1 MPRESIT
8 RNLLAILA
16 LGALALTACSGLTG
30 AGAAANVNVG
40 LTEYAIQPAVSS
52 AKAGRVTFVVKNNGK
67 EDHELEVSSVTGRD
81 IPDEAGL
88 GEVEDLGPNES
99 KSFTVDL
106 KPGTYELACRLVDSK
121 ANPPFNHYDRGMHM
135 MFTVQ

>member
-1 MPRESIT
+1 MRRNATT
-8 RNLLAILA
+8 RHLLTILA
-16 LGALALTACSGLTG
+16 LGAIALAGCSGITG
-30 AGAAANVNVG
+30 AGAAQNVDVALN
-40 LTEYAIQPAVSS
+40 EYAIQPAVSS
-52 AKAGRVTFVVKNNGK
+52 AKAGRITFVVKNNGK

-88 GEVEDLGPNES
+88 GEVEGLGPNES

-135 MFTVQ
+135 TFTVQ